1 MGKYIKEFSNHTEYE
16 EFVDQVDFDLQTP
29 NISLCNRQ
37 NEVHYSPYEKH
48 DYSKN
53 YLTFKALEGGTF
65 SFSDNNIDY
74 SLDDGKTW
82 TTLTASQNT
91 PLIKTGEKIMWKANG
106 LTPTGVVGIGTFSST
121 GKFDV
126 EGNAMS
132 LLYGNNFENQTD
144 LTGKNSAFASLFK
157 YNINIIN
164 AKNLVLPATVLSQ
177 SCYSGMFY
185 ECQNLVKGPLTLPA
199 ITALTSCYQ
208 NMFYHCRKL
217 IITPDLPATTVGYR
231 SYYQMFEDCSS
242 LVKTSELPITTFTGS
257 EDQCSRM
264 FSGCTSL
271 ITGPSILPAMTLSAE
286 CYEAMFG
293 GCSNLI
299 KAPVLPATQVQ
310 YQSYSS
316 MFSGCTNL
324 NSITCLATGL
334 GYGSTSNWVSNVA
347 STGTFIKAASMN
359 NWTTG
364 VNGIPENWTVVDAS

>member
-1 MGKYIKEFSNHTEYE
+1 MGKYIKEFNNHTEYE
-16 EFVDQVDFDLQTP
+16 EFVDQADFDLQTP

-37 NEVHYSPYEKH
+37 NEVHYNQYQQH

-53 YLTFKALEGGTF
+53 YLTFEALEDGTF
-65 SFSDNNIDY
+65 SLSTNNIDY
-74 SLDDGKTW
+74 SLDNGKTW
-82 TTLTASQNT
+82 TTLTADQNT
-91 PLIKTGEKIMWKANG
+91 PSIKAGNKILWKAILSSG
-106 LTPTGVVGIGTFSST
+106 TVGTFSST
-121 GKFDV
+121 GKFNV
-126 EGNAMS
+126 EGNIMS
-132 LLYGNNFENQTD
+132 LLYGDNFENQTD
-144 LTGKNSAFASLFK
+144 LTGKNSVLSSLFI
-157 YNINIIN
+157 YNKNIIN
-164 AKNLVLPATVLSQ
+164 AKNLILPATVLS
-177 SCYSGMFY
+177 SGCYSRMFQY
-185 ECQNLVKGPLTLPA
+185 CYNLVKGPLILPA
-199 ITALTSCYQ
+199 ITVSSTSYYG
-208 NMFYHCRKL
+208 MFSNCKKL
-217 IITPDLPATTVGYR
+217 IVTPDLPATTVGYR
-231 SYYQMFEDCSS
+231 SYYEMFEDCIS

-286 CYEAMFG
+286 CYSGMFG

-334 GYGSTSNWVSNVA
+334 GYESTSNWVSNVS
-347 STGTFIKAASMN
+347 STGTFTKAASMN

-364 VNGIPENWTVVDAS
+364 VSGIPENWTVVDAS